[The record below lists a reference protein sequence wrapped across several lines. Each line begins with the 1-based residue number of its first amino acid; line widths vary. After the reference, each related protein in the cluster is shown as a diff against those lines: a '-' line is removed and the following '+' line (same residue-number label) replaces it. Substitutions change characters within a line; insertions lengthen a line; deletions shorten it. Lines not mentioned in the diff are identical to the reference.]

1 MADPASYRPRDI
13 PKLPGVYRFYDSNDA
28 VIYVGKAINLK
39 NRLSNYFQGNLQEKT
54 HRMVNQAVRVDWTIV
69 DTEVEALTLE
79 FSWIKQ
85 YAPQFNVQ
93 FRDDKSYP
101 YLAVTNNEE
110 IPRIFITRK
119 SKRPGITYFGP
130 FAHTWALRNTFDV
143 LLKVFPIRSCTTGNF
158 QRAQRS
164 KRQCLL
170 GDIGKC
176 SAPCVNWVSKE
187 EHKELSNRLVAF
199 MGNGSA
205 DIVPTLRA
213 EMELA
218 SSREEFERASK
229 IRDSISAIERAQE
242 SSDAALPENLTA
254 DIVAIHHDG
263 AHAAGSIFIVRS
275 GSIKGSR
282 SWIVDQSKTLEGDD
296 EMGALFYSIYSQSSA
311 SEIPAEILINER
323 PLDAPALEAWLSHIR
338 GGPVALKV
346 PQRGEK
352 FDLLATVKR
361 NAQYSL
367 IQFLSKRSTD
377 VAISG
382 KALIEIEEALD
393 LERTPL
399 RIECFDISNISGTS
413 VVASMVVFE
422 DGLAKKSEYRRFI
435 INTDE
440 GFDDVRAM
448 HQVITRRLKR
458 LIDDRNIDAAETIEL
473 GGKLSKFSYPPQ
485 LIVVDGGAPQV
496 NAAARALRELGISDI
511 ALCGL
516 AKRLEE
522 VWIPGS
528 SDPIILPRASEGLYL
543 LQRIRDE
550 AHRFAITFHRSRRS
564 KIMLESI
571 LDEIPQLGQVRRGAL
586 LERFGSV
593 AAIRRASRA
602 EIAATPGIG
611 NRTASIIEEHLNS
624 ITSQKV
630 DTTTGEIL
638 SEQEIINGQAV
649 LDRGKRI
656 NP

>member
-1 MADPASYRPRDI
+1 MADPASYRPSDI
-13 PKLPGVYRFYDSNDA
+13 PQLPGVYRFYDANDV
-28 VIYVGKAINLK
+28 VIYVGKAVNLK
-39 NRLSNYFQGNLQEKT
+39 NRLSNYFQGNLPEKT
-54 HRMVNQAVRVDWTIV
+54 YRMVHQGVRVDWTIV
-69 DTEVEALTLE
+69 DTEVEALQLE

-85 YAPQFNVQ
+85 YAPQYNVQ

-101 YLAVTNNEE
+101 YLAITNNDEY
-110 IPRIFITRK
+110 PRIFITRK

-130 FAHTWALRNTFDV
+130 FTHTWALRNTFDV
-143 LLKVFPIRSCTTGNF
+143 ILKVFPIRSCSSANF

-176 SAPCVNWVSKE
+176 AAPCVNWVSQE
-187 EHKELSNRLVAF
+187 EHKELANRLVGF
-199 MGNGSA
+199 MDNGNA
-205 DIVPTLRA
+205 DIVPTLQA
-213 EMELA
+213 EMALA
-218 SSREEFERASK
+218 SEREEFERASK

-242 SSDAALPENLTA
+242 SADAAMPDTLTA

-263 AHAAGSIFIVRS
+263 AHAAGSIFIIR
-275 GSIKGSR
+275 GGAIKGSR
-282 SWIVDQSKTLEGDD
+282 SWIVDQSKSLEGDD
-296 EMGALFYSIYSQSSA
+296 EMAALFYSIYSQSSA
-311 SEIPAEILINER
+311 SEIPAQILINER
-323 PLDAPALEAWLSHIR
+323 PLDAPALEAWLSELR
-338 GGPVALKV
+338 GAPVALKV

-352 FDLLATVKR
+352 MEILQTVKR

-367 IQFLSKRSTD
+367 ISYLSKRSTD
-377 VAISG
+377 AAVSG

-393 LERTPL
+393 LSRTPL

-435 INTDE
+435 INTDD
-440 GFDDVRAM
+440 GFDDTRAM

-458 LIDDRNIDAAETIEL
+458 LIDDRTVDAAEVAEL

-485 LIVVDGGAPQV
+485 LILVDGGAPQV
-496 NAAARALRELGISDI
+496 NAAARALSELGITDI

-522 VWIPGS
+522 VWRPGS
-528 SDPIILPRASEGLYL
+528 SDPIILPRSSEGLYL

-564 KIMLESI
+564 KIMLESV
-571 LDEIPQLGQVRRGAL
+571 LDEIPQLGQVRRNAL

-593 AAIRRASRA
+593 AAIRKAKR
-602 EIAATPGIG
+602 EDIAATPGIG
-611 NRTASIIEEHLNS
+611 SKIAEVISNYLDDIGA
-624 ITSQKV
+624 QKV
-630 DTTTGEIL
+630 DVQTGEIT
-638 SEQEIINGQAV
+638 
-649 LDRGKRI
+649 RG
-656 NP
+656 